1 VILLLALL
9 LPTRALADQVDI
21 MPSAGWVWGGTQ
33 KFDLG
38 TARGD
43 VHVNAAPGY
52 GGTVSMYGR
61 LYGVEAAYHTQ
72 GSRAVV
78 RVDGLGEI
86 GGVDVRFHYVVLQ
99 ILRQYPLPG
108 VTPFLVL
115 GLGGGGLHALGK
127 SDWDVV
133 CTAGGGIRRPFGNGG
148 SVRLTV
154 RMLAPLEIAR
164 NGVSLGAANRGVVI
178 GGRNSFFQGDV
189 TLGYSTPL
197 WRPR

>member
-1 VILLLALL
+1 MLLLLALL
-9 LPTRALADQVDI
+9 LPSRALADQVDL

-38 TARGD
+38 TVRGD
-43 VHVNAAPGY
+43 VHVNAALGY
-52 GGTVSMYGR
+52 GGTVTMYGR

-72 GSRAVV
+72 GSRAIV

-86 GGVDVRFHYVVLQ
+86 GGADVRFHYVVLQ
-99 ILRQYPLPG
+99 ILRQYPLRG

-115 GLGGGGLHALGK
+115 GLGGGGLHALGT

-133 CTAGGGIRRPFGNGG
+133 CTAGGGIRRPLRNGG

-178 GGRNSFFQGDV
+178 GGKNSFFQGDV

-197 WRPR
+197 WRPH